1 MSKKKSRKI
10 SQKEVAAHLGVSPAT
25 ISNAFNQPHQLSQAL
40 RERILS
46 ECKRLGYH
54 GPNAAA
60 SMLRKGSTGNICVVL
75 GDSLSYSFSDP
86 VANLFLEGVADILAQ
101 NNLNLLLIPGNDTGS
116 PQVSLEGFADGFIFY
131 GAPRDPDIFDRI
143 AALDKPLITVDFD
156 HQPYGSVNVDNCEG
170 AYKLASQVINEDTD
184 LAVLGLRLIETDR
197 VCRITSEELLSE
209 SESISRRRLQG
220 YLQAARDL
228 GRDIPVERI
237 WTIPFNQSPLAE
249 MAAREALSLHPRPRL
264 LLCMSD
270 LIALTAVR
278 VALKE
283 GLRIPEDIRVAGF
296 DGIAEAEAYTPSIT
310 TVYQQCLEKGHVA
323 AQRLIDGQ
331 LMDRTILNTDVVLRE
346 TT

>member
-10 SQKEVAAHLGVSPAT
+10 SQKEIAAQLGVSPAT
-25 ISNAFNQPHQLSQAL
+25 ISNAFNQPHQLSKAL

-60 SMLRKGSTGNICVVL
+60 SMLRKGTTGNICVVL

-101 NNLNLLLIPGNDTGS
+101 NNLNLLLIPGNDANS
-116 PQVSLEGFADGFIFY
+116 PQASLEGFADGFIFY
-131 GAPRDPDIFDRI
+131 GAPRDPEIFDRI
-143 AALDKPLITVDFD
+143 VALDKPLITVDFD
-156 HQPYGSVNVDNCEG
+156 HDPYGSVNVDNFEG
-170 AYKLASQVINEDTD
+170 AYQLTRQVVREEADI
-184 LAVLGLRLIETDR
+184 AVLGLRLIETDR
-197 VCRITSEELLSE
+197 VCRITPAELLSE

-220 YLQAARDL
+220 YLQGAKDE

-237 WTIPFNQSPLAE
+237 WTIPYNQPQLAE
-249 MAAREALSLHPRPRL
+249 MAAREALALHPRPRL

-283 GLRIPEDIRVAGF
+283 GLRIPEDIRIAGF
-296 DGIAEAEAYTPSIT
+296 DGIAEAESYTPAIT
-310 TVYQQCLEKGHVA
+310 TVYQQSLEKGHIA
-323 AQRLIDGQ
+323 ALRLIEGRLEDKTTLTTQ
-331 LMDRTILNTDVVLRE
+331 VMLRE